1 MFLSLG
7 VGCCSVS
14 VQGSQHKLLC
24 MPETQSTQSMYKRM
38 FLIKLGILIYRGLW
52 KDKCASSPGL
62 LGQWLAECRETLG
75 RSLRACLLLCTTSW

>member
-1 MFLSLG
+1 M
-7 VGCCSVS
+7 S

-24 MPETQSTQSMYKRM
+24 MPETEYTERVKKDVPYITRHPDLQGSMEGKH
-38 FLIKLGILIYRGLW
+38 
-52 KDKCASSPGL
+52 ASSPGL

>member
-52 KDKCASSPGL
+52 ISVL
-62 LGQWLAECRETLG
+62 LLQ
-75 RSLRACLLLCTTSW
+75 ACLVSGLQSAERL